1 MPKKQ
6 TTNHILMIRPTNFR
20 MNDQTAVNNFYQQTS
35 NVATA
40 AEMQA
45 KALQEFNKLVEKLKN
60 CGCNVIVIDDL
71 PASTSPDSIFPNNWI
86 SFHQEGDV
94 VMYPMFAENRRT
106 ERREEV
112 LDVLEDAGFVIENIM
127 DYTDAELEKVFL
139 EGTGSMVLDRVNK
152 NAYCALSQRSDEE
165 LFIEFCEDFDYNP
178 VVFTAYQTVNGKRE
192 KIYHTNV
199 MMSVGEKF
207 AVICIDAIDDT
218 QERRNVLNQL
228 RQSGKEIILITEQ
241 QVNCFAG
248 NMLEIKGKDNES
260 IIVLSETAYNALTAL
275 QKNQLQKFASLV
287 YSDINTIE
295 KYGGGSV
302 RCMMA
307 EVFLP
312 KM

>member
-1 MPKKQ
+1 
-6 TTNHILMIRPTNFR
+6 MIRPTNFR